1 MALSTLIDTDCK
13 VVSAFEPLMAGLRV
27 VASVSLSKLEED
39 AMGDLL
45 KGLLVFAIAF
55 ALFTLPATWL
65 LMLFFGNLSME
76 LSYMATLPLGILVS
90 VLLGGVT
97 SRTW

>member
-1 MALSTLIDTDCK
+1 MAFPTLIDPQRLAAK
-13 VVSAFEPLMAGLRV
+13 ASEPLMGVIGV
-27 VASVSLSKLEED
+27 VTSESLSTMEEN

-45 KGLLVFAIAF
+45 KGLVVFAIAF

-65 LMLFFGNLSME
+65 LMLFFGNLGME

>member
-1 MALSTLIDTDCK
+1 MG
-13 VVSAFEPLMAGLRV
+13 GLGV
-27 VASVSLSKLEED
+27 VASESHSTMEED

-45 KGLLVFAIAF
+45 KGLVVFAIAF

-65 LMLFFGNLSME
+65 LMLFFGNLGME
-76 LSYMATLPLGILVS
+76 LSYMATLPLGILAS

>member
-1 MALSTLIDTDCK
+1 
-13 VVSAFEPLMAGLRV
+13 
-27 VASVSLSKLEED
+27 
-39 AMGDLL
+39 MGDFI
-45 KGLLVFAIAF
+45 KGLIALAIAF

-65 LMLFFGNLSME
+65 LMLFFGNLGME
-76 LSYMATLPLGILVS
+76 MSYVAALPLGTLVS

>member
-1 MALSTLIDTDCK
+1 M
-13 VVSAFEPLMAGLRV
+13 
-27 VASVSLSKLEED
+27 EEET
-39 AMGDLL
+39 MGDFL
-45 KGLLVFAIAF
+45 KAVVVFAVAF

-76 LSYMATLPLGILVS
+76 LSYIATLPLGILVS